1 METRIT
7 ELLGIKHP
15 IIQGAMSWVSFPP
28 LVAAVSNAGGLGIL
42 GAAFMSPDELRENI
56 REIKLL
62 TDKPFGVNFMANN
75 PKIDELLEVI
85 IEEKVPVASYG
96 KGNPRKVLERTK
108 PHGIINLPTMG
119 ALRHALR
126 AEHDGADAVIVQGT
140 EAGGHTGF
148 VSTFVMVPMIAS
160 KLRIPVV
167 AAGGIGH
174 GRGLVA
180 ALALGAEGI
189 SMGSRF
195 IVTQDAPVPIH
206 VKRYLVERAAEDTV
220 VTDNFT
226 GVRCRVIR
234 NKFAENLLEMA
245 KDNRDPWEI
254 MKAGVG
260 KIKEAYVEGDL
271 DGGSLAFGQV
281 CGLIQDIPTCEDLID
296 TIIEEAEKT
305 LQSLQ
310 KVSHPQSGFNTFQCF
325 KNNGQR
331 GSDFPYFLNDGVE
344 ADFVTT
350 HM

>member
-1 METRIT
+1 MKTRIT

-42 GAAFMSPDELRENI
+42 GAAFMSPGELRRNI
-56 REIKLL
+56 RKVKDL

-75 PKIDELLEVI
+75 PLIDELLDVI

-96 KGNPRKVLERTK
+96 KGNPRRVLERTR

-119 ALRHALR
+119 GLRHALR
-126 AEHDGADAVIVQGT
+126 AEQDGADAVIVQGT

-148 VSTFVMVPMIAS
+148 VSTLVLVPMVAS
-160 KLRIPVV
+160 KLKIPVV
-167 AAGGIGH
+167 AAGGIGN

-195 IVTQDAPVPIH
+195 IVTQDAPVPRN
-206 VKRYLVERAAEDTV
+206 VKQYLLEKTAEDTV

-234 NKFAENLLEMA
+234 NKFAENLVELA
-245 KDNRDPWEI
+245 KNNRDPWEI

-260 KIKEAYVEGDL
+260 KIRKAYVEGDL
-271 DGGSLAFGQV
+271 EGGSLAFGQV
-281 CGLIQDIPTCEDLID
+281 CGLIQDVPTCQELID
-296 TIIEEAEKT
+296 TIVKEAEDIFQSLET
-305 LQSLQ
+305 VVQPPTEFHALQSYARR
-310 KVSHPQSGFNTFQCF
+310 S
-325 KNNGQR
+325 
-331 GSDFPYFLNDGVE
+331 
-344 ADFVTT
+344 A
-350 HM
+350 HMS